1 MNERTLAVSK
11 LRIFTIVAAV
21 VLLGSTAWA
30 KVSDYRLAEG
40 NLKVVEIDSD
50 PTESFLALQLDST
63 GRLFA
68 GSREALFVYE
78 PAPKGVYQQ
87 RKLLYRFPKNSWV
100 YGIVIRGRDLY
111 VSTHTAVYLLPDAV
125 FKRSGIE
132 PRRLLWGLPMLK
144 SFEEHQG
151 LHSMVVGPDG
161 DLYMALGDNLVPYG
175 DFKRADHWGHWTFFH
190 GNSKTPFT
198 TTGAVIRLSPDGE
211 QLTPIARGL
220 RNCCGIAFDA
230 DWNLFGNDND
240 HESIPS
246 EYVPGRLV
254 NIVPHAYFSWPRGWL
269 IEKHP
274 WRADLLATLNP
285 NLGRYVPT
293 GLAYYDEDY
302 LPTLRRNLLVAEW
315 GKGVLPRYPLEH
327 VGATFKAEQINFLSA
342 SNNVRPVWV
351 AVGRGGRVF
360 VSTLTMAG
368 NEASPVARSEIVMI
382 TRSDDAPDAPFE
394 GYEETTA
401 SNDKLFSE
409 LQNPSWQRRYRAHIE
424 LSRRGKSV
432 AADVEKQF
440 ERTPQ
445 DSVAFNHLLWLEA
458 ADSTREIIPLAKSKS
473 DPSRLQAVRAIA
485 RFGQSNEDRTV
496 LDEALNDK
504 NPRVIAAAL
513 AGILDRS
520 GSFPSGRVFALAQSE
535 DSFLRLP
542 AVQILADRAPLREL
556 QKLSES
562 PSSSERLAGV
572 LALGFRLTVPP
583 ATKPLPEDFPLNTK
597 GFSTRVQY
605 VGGVEDLAKVERTGV
620 FTMADVWA
628 KSTKTAEQETIFALL
643 ERRLDDANDR
653 VAKQSAFF
661 LRLLRD
667 PRVDAKAA
675 SVLGIAPERLQNKAI
690 ANAQTTGMTE
700 LPKAFDLPDW
710 GKRAAMGD
718 AKKGRE
724 LFETRGCAVCHAIK
738 PGEAGGGGPS
748 LVGAGSRFN
757 VTYLVES
764 VITPN
769 KTVAPMF
776 RWTMVRLKNNE
787 TFAGLIT
794 GETAD
799 QIEFLMP
806 TGIRRTVKKSDVV
819 QREIQNRS
827 PMPEN
832 LIQTPDELRDLLA
845 FLLTLKDSSAPAP
858 K

>member
-1 MNERTLAVSK
+1 MNERTLAVST
-11 LRIFTIVAAV
+11 LRFLIFVVAV
-21 VLLGSTAWA
+21 GLIGSKAWS

-50 PTESFLALQLDST
+50 PSESFLALQLDSA

-78 PAPKGVYQQ
+78 PAPNGLYQQ

-100 YGIVIRGRDLY
+100 YGIVVRGRDLY

-125 FKRSGIE
+125 FKRSDIE
-132 PRRLLWGLPMLK
+132 PKRLLWGLPMLK

-151 LHSMVVGPDG
+151 LHSMAVGPDG
-161 DLYMALGDNLVPYG
+161 DLYLALGDNLVPYG

-293 GLAYYDEDY
+293 GLAYYDEEY
-302 LPTLRRNLLVAEW
+302 LPSLRRNLLIAEW
-315 GKGVLPRYPLEH
+315 GKGVLLRYPLEH
-327 VGATFKAEQINFLSA
+327 AGATFKADQIGLLSA

-351 AVGRGGRVF
+351 AVGRGGRIF
-360 VSTLTMAG
+360 VSSLVMAG
-368 NEASPVARSEIVMI
+368 NEASPIARSEIVMI
-382 TRSDDAPDAPFE
+382 TRSDDATNAPFE
-394 GYEETTA
+394 AYEETTA

-409 LQNPSWQRRYRAHIE
+409 LPNPSWERRYRAHIE
-424 LSRRGKSV
+424 LSRRGKTIAV
-432 AADVEKQF
+432 DVEKQF
-440 ERTPQ
+440 HQTPQ
-445 DSVAFNHLLWLEA
+445 DSAAFNHLIWLQA
-458 ADSTREIIPLAKSKS
+458 ANSTRDIASLAKASN
-473 DPSRLQAVRAIA
+473 DGVRLQAIRAIA
-485 RFGQSNEDRTV
+485 RFGKSAEDRTI
-496 LDEALNDK
+496 LDDALTDK
-504 NPRVIAAAL
+504 NPQVIAAAL
-513 AGILDRS
+513 VGILDRP
-520 GSFPSGRVFALAQSE
+520 GTYPAVRVIALAQSD
-535 DSFLRLP
+535 DSFLRMP
-542 AVQILADRAPLREL
+542 AVQILANRAPLADL
-556 QKLSES
+556 QKLAES
-562 PSSSERLAGV
+562 SSSSERLAGV
-572 LALGFRLTVPP
+572 LALGFRLTVPRTTQTL
-583 ATKPLPEDFPLNTK
+583 ADDFPLNTK

-605 VGGVEDLAKVERTGV
+605 VGGIEDLSKVERTGV

-628 KSTKTAEQETIFALL
+628 HSAKTADQETIFALL
-643 ERRLDDANDR
+643 ERRLVDANDR
-653 VAKQSAFF
+653 VAKQAAFF
-661 LRLLRD
+661 LRLLKD

-675 SVLGIAPERLQNKAI
+675 AVLGIAPERQQNKPI
-690 ANAQTTGMTE
+690 ANAQTTGMIE
-700 LPKAFDLPDW
+700 LPKEFDLPDW
-710 GKRAAMGD
+710 DKRAATGD
-718 AKKGRE
+718 VKKGRE

-748 LVGAGSRFN
+748 LAGAGSRFN
-757 VTYLVES
+757 VAYLVES

-776 RWTMVRLKNNE
+776 RWTMVRLKSNE
-787 TFAGLIT
+787 TFAGLVT

-799 QIEFLMP
+799 EIEFLMP
-806 TGIRRTVKKSDVV
+806 AGIHRTVRKADVV

-832 LIQTPDELRDLLA
+832 LIQTPNELRDLLA
-845 FLLTLKDSSAPAP
+845 FLLTLKDPAATQH